1 MEVVKLVLFFET
13 TSLGKLMLQFS
24 LVLTDGLLMA
34 TSKDLLVFWD
44 QWDTFTKA
52 QDSSS
57 YSSTED
63 Y

>member
-13 TSLGKLMLQFS
+13 ASLGKLMLQFS

-44 QWDTFTKA
+44 QWDTFT
-52 QDSSS
+52 
-57 YSSTED
+57 
-63 Y
+63 